1 MSINKI
7 CDILSAFN
15 IICIKK
21 TFFFCIMEIKTRP
34 FAHFKLIGDAER
46 ITLFFCRLCESSR
59 GRCILNLFIS
69 SKRLSGVV

>member
-1 MSINKI
+1 
-7 CDILSAFN
+7 
-15 IICIKK
+15 
-21 TFFFCIMEIKTRP
+21 MEIKTRP

-46 ITLFFCRLCESSR
+46 ITLLFCRLCESSR